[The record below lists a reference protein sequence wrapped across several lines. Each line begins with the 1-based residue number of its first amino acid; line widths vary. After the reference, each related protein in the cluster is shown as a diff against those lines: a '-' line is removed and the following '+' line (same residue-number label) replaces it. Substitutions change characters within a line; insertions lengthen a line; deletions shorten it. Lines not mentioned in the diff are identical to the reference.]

1 MHIFTKKAGLK
12 AYLDK
17 ERKKGKSIG
26 FVPTMGALHEGHLSL
41 IIGSRKD
48 CDVTVCSI
56 FVNPTQFNN
65 ADDFRKY
72 PRVVEA
78 DRDLLEKASCDV
90 LFLPDVEEMYAGTKP
105 IRPDLDGLDT
115 RLEGEFRPGHFD
127 GVVQIVYLLLKAVKP
142 DRLYMGLKDYQQQLI
157 VGRMIREMKLPVT
170 LVAEPTMREKNGLA
184 MSSRNMRLT
193 PVQRE
198 EAAAIYAMLTH
209 AAQSIKEGLD
219 VPEVLQKAESELAD
233 FDCKPE
239 YIVLC
244 DAETLLPLERYDP
257 DRKAI
262 LLAAVWWGDV
272 RLIDNLVF

>member
-1 MHIFTKKAGLK
+1 
-12 AYLDK
+12 
-17 ERKKGKSIG
+17 
-26 FVPTMGALHEGHLSL
+26 MGINGEFNCGSFLAVFSFEVKHEMSNLHE
-41 IIGSRKD
+41 I
-48 CDVTVCSI
+48 
-56 FVNPTQFNN
+56 P
-65 ADDFRKY
+65 
-72 PRVVEA
+72 
-78 DRDLLEKASCDV
+78 
-90 LFLPDVEEMYAGTKP
+90 
-105 IRPDLDGLDT
+105 GL
-115 RLEGEFRPGHFD
+115 
-127 GVVQIVYLLLKAVKP
+127 
-142 DRLYMGLKDYQQQLI
+142 
-157 VGRMIREMKLPVT
+157 REMKLPVT

-262 LLAAVWWGDV
+262 LLTAVWWGDV